1 MALFDTDLFKPYLP
15 SQKKPAGTYLPTTIQ
30 PKITPAVTPAT
41 PGMEDLMKSE
51 EETTQQPSY
60 ADRTKTQDGDQ
71 TISEFLASTPKW
83 SDLQAAA
90 AYHVGRQH
98 TGAPVAAPFAI
109 DTEIE
114 NMPSGEIDLTQA
126 VSTII
131 YDEHGYPIATGY
143 EYEGIFYLDKNL
155 VGTAEGLYNLV
166 NLAFPTWGEYK
177 ETTPYQDVTE
187 STAWGGLQDL
197 MGQVGS
203 EDWVNQM
210 TTGGLGRAEQV
221 MGLQPG
227 TYGERA
233 GGLAEMMGGGI
244 GGMQGLT
251 EQESQAYDRQKMQD
265 IQQLREETKLALE
278 ALGASG
284 RGIQA
289 FTKADEIS
297 SQIGNVQ
304 LQYEL
309 KKMELN
315 VARKQAEYDAAN
327 KQYEYMV
334 DTGQMSV
341 DKYTAVVYQQVG
353 MQLQNYATEVG
364 MIESANTQYLRDYQ
378 TELSSF
384 VAHTEAMYQAILL
397 PLQIDQQ
404 LYDNMSKAYE
414 AMLAPWY
421 RKMEELAIQIQQD
434 AIAAAQN
441 QSVIDSILGFLG
453 IGISAITG
461 IGGLV

>member
-1 MALFDTDLFKPYLP
+1 MALFDTDLFKPYTP
-15 SQKKPAGTYLPTTIQ
+15 KTTT
-30 PKITPAVTPAT
+30 PKTTT
-41 PGMEDLMKSE
+41 QPGMEGLMKSE
-51 EETTQQPSY
+51 EGGTTQPSY

-71 TISEFLASTPKW
+71 TVSEFLATVPKY
-83 SDLQAAA
+83 SDINAAA
-90 AYHVGRQH
+90 EKARKEAEYW
-98 TGAPVAAPFAI
+98 
-109 DTEIE
+109 TEVFNE
-114 NMPSGEIDLTQA
+114 KWAGMTVRGEIPPRESIDKIIDHMRTQRTGPEDTPVYTEDQLQEMRNIAYAYYDAIERAKPYDLSQA
-126 VSTII
+126 QPQII
-131 YDEHGYPIATGY
+131 YDENGYPIARGY
-143 EYEGIFYLDKNL
+143 VVNGTFYLEQNL
-155 VGTAEGLYNLV
+155 VGTAEGMSQLKEAVSNM
-166 NLAFPTWGEYK
+166 PTWGQYK
-177 ETTPYQDVTE
+177 ETTPYQDVAG

-197 MGQVGS
+197 MGRVGS

-233 GGLAEMMGGGI
+233 GGLAQMMSGGI

-251 EQESQAYDRQKMQD
+251 EQETQAYDRQKMQD

-284 RGIQA
+284 RGIEA
-289 FTKADEIS
+289 FTKADQIS

-334 DTGQMSV
+334 ETGQMSV

-353 MQLQNYATEVG
+353 MQLQNYATEIG
-364 MIESANTQYLRDYQ
+364 MIESANRQYLQDYQ
-378 TELSSF
+378 MELNSF
-384 VAHTEAMYQAILL
+384 TAHVEAMYQSILM
-397 PLQIDQQ
+397 PLQINSY
-404 LYDNMSKAYE
+404 L
-414 AMLAPWY
+414 
-421 RKMEELAIQIQQD
+421 
-434 AIAAAQN
+434 
-441 QSVIDSILGFLG
+441 
-453 IGISAITG
+453 
-461 IGGLV
+461 